1 MAIKV
6 GRRSVL
12 AVLAGSASV
21 AALRMGSAAVTG
33 VGGPPT
39 FVPAGYVCEG
49 DSHTTGWNGVL
60 GYPTHLAT
68 MTGLGFT
75 SVATAGDA
83 LYQIDAAYATSTA
96 PAYNA
101 ASRDTLIV
109 IGGDEDFI
117 DGRTVAQ
124 AQASIQS
131 ICSKAKATGFKFVIV
146 APIMAVGAASWT
158 GTMETKR
165 QEYNTWL
172 RANWNT
178 FADAITDH
186 AADERL
192 SNPNNRTYFQADKM
206 HLTAAGY
213 AVMAEHAKA
222 ASNGPTP

>member
-6 GRRSVL
+6 GWLSVS
-12 AVLAGSASV
+12 AVLASSIAISALNLSAGEVSEVGS
-21 AALRMGSAAVTG
+21 
-33 VGGPPT
+33 
-39 FVPAGYVCEG
+39 VPAFIPNGYVCEG
-49 DSHTTGWNGVL
+49 DSHTTGHNRVL

-68 MTGLGFT
+68 LTGLGIT
-75 SVATAGDA
+75 NVATSGDA
-83 LYQIDAAYATSTA
+83 LYQIDAAYATNVE
-96 PAYNA
+96 PAFNA
-101 ASRDTLIV
+101 SNRNTLIV

-124 AQASIQS
+124 AQASILAIS
-131 ICSKAKATGFKFVIV
+131 SKASATGFYVVV
-146 APIMAVGAASWT
+146 APIMAVGAAEWT

-172 RANWNT
+172 RANWNR

-186 AADERL
+186 AADGRL
-192 SNPNNRTYFQADKM
+192 SNPNNRTYFQADKV

-213 AVMAEHAKA
+213 TIMAEYAKT

>member
-1 MAIKV
+1 V
-6 GRRSVL
+6 YRRSSPV
-12 AVLAGSASV
+12 VSI
-21 AALRMGSAAVTG
+21 AALNLGAEEMSG
-33 VGGPPT
+33 VGSVPT
-39 FVPAGYVCEG
+39 FVPNGYVCEG

-68 MTGLGFT
+68 LTGLGIT
-75 SVATAGDA
+75 NVATAGDA
-83 LYQIDAAYATSTA
+83 LYQIDASYATNVA
-96 PAYNA
+96 PSFNA
-101 ASRDTLIV
+101 GNRDTLIV

-131 ICSKAKATGFKFVIV
+131 ISSKARATGFHVVV

-158 GTMETKR
+158 GTMEAKR

-172 RANWNT
+172 RANWST

-186 AADERL
+186 AADARL
-192 SNPNNRTYFQADKM
+192 SDPNNTTYFQADKM

-213 AVMAEHAKA
+213 TIMARYAKA
-222 ASNGPTP
+222 ASNGPTSAKEGP